1 MADAPGTTLAELL
14 KRLRQAARLTQEE
27 LAEAAGISV
36 RSVSDLERGI
46 NRTTRKETARLL
58 CEALDLSGSARE
70 LFEAVARGRPGPNG
84 PDVDQPAGQLPV
96 PPTPLALALNNAGQR
111 TQAQETAQRPS
122 KRPGQQERRRP
133 PTNSPTASKSTTSPA
148 ELQQCRKWFT

>member
-1 MADAPGTTLAELL
+1 LADAPGTTLAELL

-111 TQAQETAQRPS
+111 TQAQGDRSETIEA
-122 KRPGQQERRRP
+122 
-133 PTNSPTASKSTTSPA
+133 AWPA
-148 ELQQCRKWFT
+148 GKAATPDELADRIKVHDVTC

>member
-1 MADAPGTTLAELL
+1 LADAPGTTLAELL

-70 LFEAVARGRPGPNG
+70 LFEAVARGRPVPNG
-84 PDVDQPAGQLPV
+84 PGRRPACRAVAGSAHTTGACSEQRRPTHPGPGDRSETIEAAWPAGKAA
-96 PPTPLALALNNAGQR
+96 TPDELADR
-111 TQAQETAQRPS
+111 IKVHDVT
-122 KRPGQQERRRP
+122 
-133 PTNSPTASKSTTSPA
+133 
-148 ELQQCRKWFT
+148 C